1 MHGVLC
7 LPLLDNWFW
16 DVYLGSGSPD
26 RLFTHAFGQDLHAVV
41 SHDNIMVLLLDQSVL
56 VIRNDLS
63 LDWHINVS
71 CSHSHRLVVDMSLSV
86 GHWLI
91 INKGLRVFDWLID
104 GLLSVIF
111 VLWLWF
117 VLFWHL
123 ISVLFDDLMTWRV
136 SVDVLSIVTLIDE
149 SWAVRE
155 VMIRMSENWSDLA
168 TKMVIIFPLSLLFLS
183 EALLILLKLL
193 GTWNL
198 RVKRLLGLVRWLL
211 NSSIRLHDMQMMEV

>member
-7 LPLLDNWFW
+7 LPLLDDWFR
-16 DVYLGSGSPD
+16 DVHLGSGSPD
-26 RLFTHAFGQDLHAVV
+26 WLFTHAFGQDLHAVV
-41 SHDNIMVLLLDQSVL
+41 GHDNIMVLLLDQSVL
-56 VIRNDLS
+56 VIRNDFS
-63 LDWHINVS
+63 LDWHVDVS
-71 CSHSHRLVVDMSLSV
+71 SSHSHRLVVDMSLSV

-111 VLWLWF
+111 VLRLWF

-136 SVDVLSIVTLIDE
+136 IVDVLSIVTLTDE
-149 SWAVRE
+149 SWTVRE
-155 VMIRMSENWSDLA
+155 VVIRMSENWSDLA
-168 TKMVIIFPLSLLFLS
+168 TKMVIIFPLTLLLLS

-198 RVKRLLGLVRWLL
+198 RVKRLLRLVLWHL
-211 NSSIRLHDMQMMEV
+211 NSGIGLHDMQMMEV